1 MGALVITHFPRILE
15 FLKPDVVHVLHNGRV
30 IRSGGPELAR
40 QIEESGY
47 EPVIGEAAQ
56 PAGVI

>member
-15 FLKPDVVHVLHNGRV
+15 FLKPDVVHVLHHGRI
-30 IRSGGPELAR
+30 IRSGGPELAQ
-40 QIEESGY
+40 QIEQSGY

-56 PAGVI
+56 PAGVS